1 MGTRTGRIH
10 MGTDSLNEAG
20 YVVLKEE
27 VLLEKF
33 DGDPQDGNVV
43 ERVYLTDGVMTKH
56 EYLEDGEVVR
66 VVEPQGGEN

>member
-1 MGTRTGRIH
+1 MGG
-10 MGTDSLNEAG
+10 DSMTEDG

-33 DGDPQDGNVV
+33 DGDIEDGNVV

-56 EYLEDGEVVR
+56 EFLEDGEVVR
-66 VVEPQGGEN
+66 TVEPEGGEDNRTN